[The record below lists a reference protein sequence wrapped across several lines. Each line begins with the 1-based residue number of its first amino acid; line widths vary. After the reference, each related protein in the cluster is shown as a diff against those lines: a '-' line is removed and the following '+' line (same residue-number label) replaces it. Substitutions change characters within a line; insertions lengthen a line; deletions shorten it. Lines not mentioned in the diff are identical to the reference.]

1 MLLQNRILNRINFKI
16 ASTIIFVLAFL
27 ISIDSSAQCDPGE
40 LPFQA
45 GERLDYDAYY
55 NLKKIWV
62 PAGKVRFEVS
72 DSTVNGEKCFL
83 LDGKGKSLK
92 GYDSFFKV
100 RDHYSSVVNKSTL
113 QPYLFERD
121 IHEGGFDLYYYYN
134 FDLQK
139 KEARVACSKKDT
151 TTKKIFEF
159 PECTFDVISAVYY
172 ARTLNFDNMEIGDT
186 IPLQL
191 MMDKEVYSNVY
202 VRYMGKAR
210 AQDQNGK
217 YYKCIKFR
225 PFLVEGTLFEE
236 GEFMNVYVTDD
247 KNHLPIMVEAEILV
261 GSVKAFLSSYRNV
274 KYPIDA
280 RID

>member
-1 MLLQNRILNRINFKI
+1 MQNRKTKYINIKW
-16 ASTIIFVLAFL
+16 ASALFFVLAFL
-27 ISIDSSAQCDPGE
+27 VCLEKSAQCDPGE
-40 LPFQA
+40 LPFKS
-45 GERLDYDAYY
+45 GERLDYDGYY

-72 DSTVNGEKCFL
+72 DSVINKESCFL
-83 LDGKGKSLK
+83 FEGKGKSLK

-100 RDHYSSVVNKSTL
+100 RDHYSSVVNKKTL
-113 QPYLFERD
+113 RPYKFERD

-134 FDLQK
+134 FDHQSK
-139 KEARVACSKKDT
+139 TARVSESKTDT
-151 TTKKIFEF
+151 AVKKVFDF
-159 PECTFDVISAVYY
+159 PECTFDVISAVYH
-172 ARTLNFDNMEIGDT
+172 ARTLNFDNMEVGDT

-210 AQDQNGK
+210 AKDQNGV
-217 YYKCIKFR
+217 YYRCIKFR
-225 PFLVEGTLFEE
+225 PFLVEGTIFEE

-261 GSVKAFLSSYRNV
+261 GSVKAFLSSMKNV
-274 KYPIDA
+274 KYPLDA
-280 RID
+280 RIK

>member
-1 MLLQNRILNRINFKI
+1 MLNRIFKYSLLFR
-16 ASTIIFVLAFL
+16 ANAIIIVLAFFT
-27 ISIDSSAQCDPGE
+27 STRYFSQCDPGE
-40 LPFQA
+40 LPFQS

-72 DSTVNGEKCFL
+72 DSTINGQKCFL

-100 RDHYSSVVNKSTL
+100 RDHYSSVVNRKNL
-113 QPYLFERD
+113 QPYKFERD

-134 FDLQK
+134 FDQEK
-139 KEARVACSKKDT
+139 REARLQQNKGDT
-151 TTKKIFEF
+151 SVSKIFEF
-159 PECTFDVISAVYY
+159 PDCTFDVISAVYY
-172 ARTLNFDNMEIGDT
+172 ARTLSFDNLEVGDT

-191 MMDKEVYSNVY
+191 MMDKEVYSNVF

-210 AQDQNGK
+210 AKDQHDN
-217 YYKCIKFR
+217 YYRCIKFR
-225 PFLVEGTLFEE
+225 PFLVEGTIFEE

-247 KNHLPIMVEAEILV
+247 KNRLPIMVEAEILV
-261 GSVKAFLSSYRNV
+261 GSVKAFLSTAKNV
-274 KYPIDA
+274 KHPMDA
-280 RID
+280 LIK